1 MFFVYGPWWFVLIT
15 TIIYFILTRTKQ
27 SSVKPI
33 SNYVPPNL
41 PPDFHKTNWWGLILG
56 SLLFYVVVFVI
67 VLLIY

>member
-15 TIIYFILTRTKQ
+15 TIVYLILTRTKK

-41 PPDFHKTNWWGLILG
+41 PPDFHKTNWKGIILG
-56 SLLFYVVVFVI
+56 SLLIYVLIFVI
-67 VLLIY
+67 ALLTY